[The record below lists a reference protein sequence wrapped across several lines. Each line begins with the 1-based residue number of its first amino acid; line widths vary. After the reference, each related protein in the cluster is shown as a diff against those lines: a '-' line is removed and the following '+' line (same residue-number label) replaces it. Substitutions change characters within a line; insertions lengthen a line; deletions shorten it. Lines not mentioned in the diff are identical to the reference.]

1 MDSSKRKFPVT
12 LMLDSD
18 RLAKLEALSRGSDE
32 ADEQAHPPL
41 RRPIGRERLGG
52 PDRPDMNALAEMLR
66 ATD

>member
-1 MDSSKRKFPVT
+1 MDSRKRQFPVT

-32 ADEQAHPPL
+32 SMSKLIRLSVDQL
-41 RRPIGRERLGG
+41 VERLGG

>member
-1 MDSSKRKFPVT
+1 MDSRKRKFPVT
-12 LMLDSD
+12 LMFDSD

-32 ADEQAHPPL
+32 PMSKLIRLSVGQL
-41 RRPIGRERLGG
+41 VERLGG